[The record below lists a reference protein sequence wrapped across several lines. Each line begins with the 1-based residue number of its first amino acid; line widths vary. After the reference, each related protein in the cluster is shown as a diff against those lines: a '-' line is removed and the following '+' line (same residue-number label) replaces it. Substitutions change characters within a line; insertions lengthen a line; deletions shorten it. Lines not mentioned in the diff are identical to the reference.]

1 MKRKWSLF
9 TYPVMD
15 IKAAEA
21 MLNRQAQEGWRLEKI
36 HLGAFASFLPAEK
49 PVCYCIDWYDP
60 NREDGLD
67 YRHLVSDAGW
77 RQVGQLSY
85 WNLYEAPAGT
95 PPIQTDE
102 ELEYQRFRK
111 KSLRRMAL
119 GWAVCLLCFLLLP
132 LLGAAT
138 DWMDTGSPL
147 LYWLWSLS
155 RYNTAALVFLCLPLL
170 LAGGLL
176 WSGRL
181 LLRLAQWKRAA
192 GAGLPFPTP
201 GPKSAMAARLLMVL
215 GHLLIPLFLLALLLD
230 ANAGVYPRVYM
241 VGTVIG
247 ALLYGL
253 LKQAP
258 AYRRARRGNWLIAG
272 GAAVM
277 LAVSLLPLSGVTRVL
292 CVKPPM
298 SDAPLLPERIKA
310 ETRETHATL
319 LAARTEWYEGGPL
332 VEGGFAYGEVEGEAW
347 ALPWSW
353 LADRVT
359 EQYLDCMGTAYP
371 AELPGYQDV
380 WLSRASYPAG
390 NTEDLWLIR
399 RGNTVLWVETDMGP
413 LDTQWLDGILARLE
427 EQS

>member
-21 MLNRQAQEGWRLEKI
+21 MLNRQAQEGRRLEKV
-36 HLGAFASFLPAEK
+36 HLGAVASFLPADK

-60 NREDGLD
+60 NREDGPD
-67 YRHLVSDAGW
+67 YRTLLADAGW
-77 RQVGQLSY
+77 QPAGQLGY

-95 PPIQTDE
+95 PPIQTDG
-102 ELEYQRFRK
+102 ELEYQRFRN

-147 LYWLWSLS
+147 LYWLWFLS

-192 GAGLPFPTP
+192 DAGLPLPTP
-201 GPKSAMAARLLMVL
+201 GAKSAMAARLLVML
-215 GHLLIPLFLLALLLD
+215 GCLLIPLFLLALLLD

-258 AYRRARRGNWLIAG
+258 AYRRARRGNRLIAG

-277 LAVSLLPLSGVTRVL
+277 LAVSLLPLSPLTARLQAAPPLAGQQLLPAAEVTR
-292 CVKPPM
+292 
-298 SDAPLLPERIKA
+298 
-310 ETRETHATL
+310 REDSATFL
-319 LAARTEWYEGGPL
+319 VAHTEWNEWWSPEGADYTL
-332 VEGGFAYGEVEGEAW
+332 TLEGRGW

-353 LADRVT
+353 LADGVQSAWT
-359 EQYLDCMGTAYP
+359 KQDLAP
-371 AELPGYQDV
+371 LPGYDGMWSSGDSCV
-380 WLSRASYPAG
+380 L
-390 NTEDLWLIR
+390 R
-399 RGNTVLWVETDMGP
+399 RGNTL
-413 LDTQWLDGILARLE
+413 LRLE
-427 EQS
+427 GDLPDAQASLLSDILNRMEEGQ